1 MLYKVQAKIIE
12 ENLDKLY
19 EKLNDGTIYN
29 QIPDGK
35 EIVASMKRAKLI
47 KSGVIEWFE
56 NCGCSPPLKHERETQ
71 YDYYFSE
78 IITKHVDKMARI
90 KGKSFWSYMKK
101 KRS

>member
-78 IITKHVDKMARI
+78 IITRHVSKMARI